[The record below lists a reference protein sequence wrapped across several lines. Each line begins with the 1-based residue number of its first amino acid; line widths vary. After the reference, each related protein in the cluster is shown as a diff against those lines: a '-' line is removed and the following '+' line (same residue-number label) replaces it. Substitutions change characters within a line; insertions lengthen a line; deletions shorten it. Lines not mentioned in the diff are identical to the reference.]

1 MQKRQTCETTNTCDY
16 HSGSCPWKLASEMLL
31 AIQDLAKAIPI
42 ISDNRLPLLTENNF
56 QPKYSSEKSHVYTVT
71 LWLFVNIK
79 NKHWGRTFLM
89 LLSYLPSCSLYD
101 FYVFKIWLFVTYIP
115 WISVSNKFGNLA
127 KFDVLENIFLVKIVN
142 GFYPPTIFT
151 KRLCHKYLVEA
162 LIQLNWYQKTVHLLP
177 KHWAHRKKPC

>member
-1 MQKRQTCETTNTCDY
+1 MQKRQTCETTNTWDY

-115 WISVSNKFGNLA
+115 WISVSNKFE
-127 KFDVLENIFLVKIVN
+127 KSSKIWCSRKYFSCENSQRILPANYF
-142 GFYPPTIFT
+142 
-151 KRLCHKYLVEA
+151 HK
-162 LIQLNWYQKTVHLLP
+162 KTLS
-177 KHWAHRKKPC
+177 